1 MRCVSLVSLVLVL
14 AAGCGSQAES
24 NSTPGSGPGDDIPG
38 DDSSGSGSG
47 NGGGNGGGGNAGG
60 GDTNAPS
67 PGGQSGGDLTP
78 IDSGDL
84 IVVPPPP
91 VGGSDAGTGYMP
103 GGSEDLCDGID
114 NDGNGIID
122 DVDVGRDGICDCLM
136 IATLGK
142 PGKWG
147 QGDVFATW
155 LDSRSASG
163 ATKLAD
169 SVLTPEL
176 LAPFHVVVI
185 EDVSVI
191 GRTYEPSEV
200 EALRDWVAAGGG
212 LMTLIGYADPD
223 ERLNVNTL
231 LAPFELQYGAQQIA
245 QRRGGSTLPIGVWME
260 HPITDGV
267 DLVGSDNG
275 YPVEGSDSSS
285 MLIAETDK
293 GDPMGRARPVGS
305 GHVFVWGDEWIT
317 YNSEWLEHEDYQVE
331 LFWVNSIKWLTVADQ
346 CQVPVPATIPR
357 APR

>member
-1 MRCVSLVSLVLVL
+1 RRQTRFSR
-14 AAGCGSQAES
+14 
-24 NSTPGSGPGDDIPG
+24 DW
-38 DDSSGSGSG
+38 SSDVCSS
-47 NGGGNGGGGNAGG
+47 
-60 GDTNAPS
+60 
-67 PGGQSGGDLTP
+67 DLT
-78 IDSGDL
+78 
-84 IVVPPPP
+84 
-91 VGGSDAGTGYMP
+91 DAGTGATL
-103 GGSEDLCDGID
+103 GSNEDLCDGID

-231 LAPFELQYGAQQIA
+231 LAPFELQYGARQIA

-260 HPITDGV
+260 HPIT
-267 DLVGSDNG
+267 
-275 YPVEGSDSSS
+275 
-285 MLIAETDK
+285 
-293 GDPMGRARPVGS
+293 
-305 GHVFVWGDEWIT
+305 
-317 YNSEWLEHEDYQVE
+317 
-331 LFWVNSIKWLTVADQ
+331 
-346 CQVPVPATIPR
+346 
-357 APR
+357 